1 MVDFNFSNRSNI
13 LPFVAMEMMQKANLL
28 KSKGI
33 DIIHMDVG
41 EPGFNTPSHVL
52 NYLKKIITKSNFGY
66 TEALGRP
73 ELREAISSHYKY
85 WYKQN
90 VDPEC
95 IGVTIGASSAF
106 ILCLLDLWG
115 EEAHHSVYKIYFL
128 FYLICQ

>member
-1 MVDFNFSNRSNI
+1 MD
-13 LPFVAMEMMQKANLL
+13 MMQKANLL

-52 NYLKKIITKSNFGY
+52 NYLKTIIKKSNFGY

-106 ILCLLDLWG
+106 VLCLLAVFDVG
-115 EEAHHSVYKIYFL
+115 D
-128 FYLICQ
+128 

>member
-1 MVDFNFSNRSNI
+1 MLEAVKHERVTEFD
-13 LPFVAMEMMQKANLL
+13 VL
-28 KSKGI
+28 KS
-33 DIIHMDVG
+33 V
-41 EPGFNTPSHVL
+41 FNQCSSTKKVPLL
-52 NYLKKIITKSNFGY
+52 NYLKTIITKSNFGY

-106 ILCLLDLWG
+106 VLCLLAVFD
-115 EEAHHSVYKIYFL
+115 VFIIIVFL
-128 FYLICQ
+128 LYCY